1 MSTSASYF
9 TKKIHVGVLKA
20 VSSCIL
26 DILSSS
32 SSASMSSAKQCSRKC
47 TLSEWLVTFNWE
59 DRVVRICN
67 GCNVAV
73 VGRYWITR

>member
-9 TKKIHVGVLKA
+9 TENVGLLNVKK

-26 DILSSS
+26 DILSSIS
-32 SSASMSSAKQCSRKC
+32 SVSMSSAKQCSRKC

-67 GCNVAV
+67 GCNVTV